1 MKRQRKIRLDNIYRV
16 MLYVLPGIL
25 CFSYYPIIKFGASES
40 MNFELSLPLIWL
52 VLFDV
57 VALVLMLQKKKFFCK
72 INKKWLWL
80 LFPIFVTISVLWSLN
95 FVRGVLTAGI
105 LWLIYFAGYA
115 MWQLRSILTDVGF
128 RKVFWK
134 VFFGSYLVVCTWCL
148 IQCVMDLAGVSR
160 EISLLCEGCTYK
172 MFGFPHPNGFAI
184 EPQFMGNLL
193 IAPAVVSGWLMINDV
208 ESKQKWKHAL
218 LFLVF
223 SIGIFLT
230 FSRGAIYSFAVAMIF
245 LTTFEAVR
253 QKSWKVCKTFVV
265 AIVAFLFTLNMQ
277 GVMAQLSPTNDTYA
291 SGVAKVLNHLSLGII
306 DIRSNEHGNIAPA
319 EEKEAAVTEEPETK
333 EAVFDG
339 YVVESTE
346 TRVKLSDAAVK
357 VWKNNFGNMM
367 IGVGLGG
374 AGQALYVNGLSSSPK
389 EIVQNEYASLLVEI
403 GLVGIALFVL
413 TVVLITHVM
422 LRNEVT
428 SMLITLVV
436 AYSITLLFFAGLPNA
451 LHIYLLP
458 ALFITLYGR
467 NSYRK

>member
-1 MKRQRKIRLDNIYRV
+1 MKWFVGTVQK
-16 MLYVLPGIL
+16 
-25 CFSYYPIIKFGASES
+25 FS
-40 MNFELSLPLIWL
+40 
-52 VLFDV
+52 
-57 VALVLMLQKKKFFCK
+57 
-72 INKKWLWL
+72 
-80 LFPIFVTISVLWSLN
+80 
-95 FVRGVLTAGI
+95 
-105 LWLIYFAGYA
+105 
-115 MWQLRSILTDVGF
+115 
-128 RKVFWK
+128 
-134 VFFGSYLVVCTWCL
+134 
-148 IQCVMDLAGVSR
+148 
-160 EISLLCEGCTYK
+160 
-172 MFGFPHPNGFAI
+172 
-184 EPQFMGNLL
+184 
-193 IAPAVVSGWLMINDV
+193 
-208 ESKQKWKHAL
+208 
-218 LFLVF
+218 
-223 SIGIFLT
+223 
-230 FSRGAIYSFAVAMIF
+230 
-245 LTTFEAVR
+245 
-253 QKSWKVCKTFVV
+253 KVCKTFVV

-277 GVMAQLSPTNDTYA
+277 GVMAQLSPTNDTYI

-319 EEKEAAVTEEPETK
+319 EEKKTAVTEEPETK

-374 AGQALYVNGLSSSPK
+374 AGQALYVNSLSSSPK

-413 TVVLITHVM
+413 TFVLIIRVM

-458 ALFITLYGR
+458 ALFIALYGR